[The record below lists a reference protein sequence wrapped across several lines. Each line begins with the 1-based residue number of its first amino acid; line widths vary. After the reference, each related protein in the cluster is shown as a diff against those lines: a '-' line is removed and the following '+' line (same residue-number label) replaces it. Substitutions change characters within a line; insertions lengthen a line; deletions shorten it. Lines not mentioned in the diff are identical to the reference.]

1 MPSSQMYGSVGVS
14 VHRVSVTAATIWDAH
29 LTSAPQAP
37 LCPFQSLASK
47 AAPRWIFTT
56 NRQWEGRSFILS
68 SSLLFETSV
77 KIPFFCDEMNSK
89 YTKL

>member
-1 MPSSQMYGSVGVS
+1 MYSSVGVS
-14 VHRVSVTAATIWDAH
+14 VHRVSVTAATIWGAH

-37 LCPFQSLASK
+37 LVPLSVTCL

-56 NRQWEGRSFILS
+56 NQHWEGWSFILS